1 MKKFKLFGSLI
12 MIALLTMFLIACGGD
27 SNNTES
33 EGEATETETAEPE
46 AEEAEEG
53 EEEEATEDSGDLQE
67 VKLVVPR
74 TVEVLDDAHVWSAIK
89 MGYFE
94 EEGLKVSIEES
105 FGTTDVKMVST
116 GNADFALP
124 APNFI
129 LMSIENEL
137 PIKAV
142 FQNDWIN
149 IFGMAVL
156 EDSDIETWEDMKGKT
171 VALGDA
177 SWEDIINPVVIAAGL
192 DPDKDLEYVVAGE
205 NRFQAVQEGEI
216 DILFTWVGEVTEL
229 QGRGFDFEYIDGNEV
244 LPYASNPLVTS
255 LDNIEN
261 NPEMVEGFARG
272 LAKGMYFVKEN
283 PEAAADIV
291 LGQFPSIDITWD
303 GAVGAML
310 GRVKQGFGI
319 SEEEQQERVDEGIGL
334 ASEEK
339 WGLNV
344 EWALKTD
351 SIKEEIPL
359 DRIFTNEFVDTSWD
373 LTQVEEDAA
382 NYEFK
387 VKDQYE

>member
-1 MKKFKLFGSLI
+1 MKKFKLFASLI
-12 MIALLTMFLIACGGD
+12 MIALLSAFLMACSGGSD
-27 SNNTES
+27 STES
-33 EGEATETETAEPE
+33 GAETANETEEAETGEATA
-46 AEEAEEG
+46 
-53 EEEEATEDSGDLQE
+53 DNGDLQE

-74 TVEVLDDAHVWSAIK
+74 TVEVLDDAHVWAAIK

-94 EEGLKVSIEES
+94 EEGLDVTIEES

-116 GNADFALP
+116 GKADFALP

-129 LMSIENEL
+129 LMSIENDL

-192 DPDKDLEYVVAGE
+192 DPEKDLEYVVAGE
-205 NRFQAVQEGEI
+205 NRFQMVQEEKI

-255 LDNIEN
+255 LDIIEN
-261 NPEMVEGFARG
+261 DPELVEKFSRG

-283 PEAAADIV
+283 PEAGADIV
-291 LGQFPSIDITWD
+291 LEQFPSIDISWD
-303 GAVGAML
+303 GAVGAME

-319 SEEEQQERVDEGIGL
+319 SDDEQQERVDEGIGL
-334 ASEEK
+334 ASDEK
-339 WGLNV
+339 WALNV

-351 SIKEEIPL
+351 TIKDEIPL

-373 LTQVEEDAA
+373 LSQVEEDAES
-382 NYEFK
+382 YEFK
-387 VKDQYE
+387 VKDEYE